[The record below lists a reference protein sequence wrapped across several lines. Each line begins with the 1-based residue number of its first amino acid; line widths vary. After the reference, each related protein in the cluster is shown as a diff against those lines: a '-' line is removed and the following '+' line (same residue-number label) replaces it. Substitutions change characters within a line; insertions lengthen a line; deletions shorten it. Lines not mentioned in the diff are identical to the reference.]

1 MAMAVDY
8 YEILGVPRDAGEEQI
23 KRAFRKRAR
32 ELHPDVNPDPAAEAR
47 FKELAQA
54 YEALSDPESRAIYD
68 RYGAEGLR
76 GRGGGGPDFADMGSF
91 QDLFD
96 AFFGGDVFGRRG
108 AGGGARAGDDIGVA
122 VEVSFAESARGAER
136 SVEYEAVAECDA
148 CEGSGAAPG
157 ADIARCAMCE
167 GRGQVRQ
174 VSRGAFGQFV
184 RAQTCP
190 QCRGAGE
197 IPSEPCGECGGR
209 GRVVTTRSLSVD
221 IPAGIAHGQR
231 IRVTGRG
238 GAGERG
244 APAGD
249 LYVQVAVAED
259 PRFVRDGLD
268 VVTRVAL
275 PVTDAMVGTTITV
288 PTIEGE
294 AEMEIRPGTQPG
306 DELLLRGRGFPAL
319 AGRGRGDQRVLVEL
333 RVPRVLTEDGRRAVE
348 GLADALDERSY
359 REDEGFFDR
368 LKSAFR

>member
-1 MAMAVDY
+1 MARDY
-8 YEILGVPRDAGEEQI
+8 YDILGVPRDAGDDAI
-23 KRAFRKRAR
+23 KRAFRTKAR
-32 ELHPDVNPDPAAEAR
+32 ELHPDVNPDPQAEAR

-54 YEALSDPESRAIYD
+54 YETLSDPETRAIYD

-76 GRGGGGPDFADMGSF
+76 GRGGPDFADFGSF

-108 AGGGARAGDDIGVA
+108 GGPRAGDDVA
-122 VEVSFAESARGAER
+122 VALEISFVESARGVTRA
-136 SVEYEAVAECDA
+136 VEYDTLGECAA
-148 CEGSGAAPG
+148 CDGSGAAPG
-157 ADIARCAMCE
+157 ADVVRCAMCD
-167 GRGQVRQ
+167 GQGQVRQ
-174 VSRGAFGQFV
+174 VSRGPFGQFV

-197 IPSEPCGECGGR
+197 LPSEACAECGGR
-209 GRVVTTRSLSVD
+209 GRVAAARSHSVD
-221 IPAGIAHGQR
+221 IPAGIANGQR

-244 APAGD
+244 APPGD
-249 LYVQVAVAED
+249 LYVQVRVAED
-259 PRFVRDGLD
+259 ERFVRDGLD
-268 VVTRVAL
+268 VVTRVAV
-275 PVTDAMVGTTITV
+275 PVTDAMVGATITV

-294 AEMEIRPGTQPG
+294 AEMELRPGTQSG
-306 DELLLRGRGFPAL
+306 DELLMRGRGFPAL
-319 AGRGRGDQRVLVEL
+319 AGRGHGHQRVVVEV